1 MYGTAE
7 EGAALIC
14 MRRNCWVLDI
24 PSTQRIRSAYFC
36 LGFSSEMGAF
46 LTPFVLVGFSST
58 TTAGDDFLNRA
69 EGTTDWRPR
78 HTPWEAFKRTPQCTV
93 ATRRFRQIRAQSSR
107 KPDFFVLP
115 SAPPLRDEITTVER
129 LPHQCSVGLEASTS
143 TSLATPTKA
152 NSDPSSRWN
161 SRMDLGWL
169 SQNRS
174 TLLLG
179 GLLGGLGFDYSKPS
193 SVLQAVGVLALIVA
207 VHEAGHFLAA
217 RLQGIRVTRF
227 AVGFGPTLF
236 KYQDGGVEY
245 CLNAVPLGGYV
256 AFPDDE
262 IRPDDPDLLKNRPI
276 PQRALVIS
284 AGVIANILFAYL
296 VLLAQI
302 STVGKAETA
311 FLPGVRVVVPD
322 TPVAA
327 ASAAARAGLRTGDVI
342 LRIGDVTIPAGVSQV
357 SDSVAAI
364 RKSPGRELE
373 LTVRRGDSNGS
384 GAATAAAG
392 RKEGDALAVAGSSS
406 SGSGSGAE
414 VLSLRCTPD
423 VGTDGQGRI
432 GVQLTSNTY
441 ILHTYPKSATEVLT
455 MTQGEF
461 NRLSG
466 TVFNGLKQIVTNFT
480 AMSGQLSGPVAI
492 VAAGSEVLRTDS
504 AGLFQFTAIV
514 NINLAAVN
522 ILPLPAL
529 DGGYLLLLGLEAVRG
544 GRKLP
549 AVVEQG
555 VMASGFL
562 LLTALGVGLVIRDTL
577 NLL

>member
-1 MYGTAE
+1 M
-7 EGAALIC
+7 
-14 MRRNCWVLDI
+14 MQPRNML
-24 PSTQRIRSAYFC
+24 S
-36 LGFSSEMGAF
+36 
-46 LTPFVLVGFSST
+46 
-58 TTAGDDFLNRA
+58 
-69 EGTTDWRPR
+69 RPKTLQ
-78 HTPWEAFKRTPQCTV
+78 TPWEAFKRTPQCIV

-107 KPDFFVLP
+107 KPEFFVLP
-115 SAPPLRDEITTVER
+115 SAPPLRDETTTVER
-129 LPHQCSVGLEASTS
+129 LPHQCSVGLEANTS
-143 TSLATPTKA
+143 TSLATPTEA
-152 NSDPSSRWN
+152 IFDQSSRWM
-161 SRMDLGWL
+161 SGMDVGWL

-236 KYQDGGVEY
+236 KYQGGGVEY

-262 IRPDDPDLLKNRPI
+262 MASSGTHGAKGAQSGGQGVQEGQGTSTAPVPEIQPDDPDLLKNRPI

-342 LRIGDVTIPAGVSQV
+342 LRIGDVTIPADVSQV

-373 LTVRRGDSNGS
+373 LTVRRGDSIGS
-384 GAATAAAG
+384 GAATTAA
-392 RKEGDALAVAGSSS
+392 RREQGDALAVVGSSS
-406 SGSGSGAE
+406 SGNGAE

>member
-1 MYGTAE
+1 M
-7 EGAALIC
+7 
-14 MRRNCWVLDI
+14 MQSRNML
-24 PSTQRIRSAYFC
+24 S
-36 LGFSSEMGAF
+36 
-46 LTPFVLVGFSST
+46 
-58 TTAGDDFLNRA
+58 
-69 EGTTDWRPR
+69 RPKLLQ
-78 HTPWEAFKRTPQCTV
+78 TPWEAFKRTPQCTV

-256 AFPDDE
+256 AFPDDEMASSGTQEGKGAQSGGQGDQEGKGTSIAPVPE

>member
-1 MYGTAE
+1 M
-7 EGAALIC
+7 
-14 MRRNCWVLDI
+14 
-24 PSTQRIRSAYFC
+24 
-36 LGFSSEMGAF
+36 
-46 LTPFVLVGFSST
+46 
-58 TTAGDDFLNRA
+58 
-69 EGTTDWRPR
+69 
-78 HTPWEAFKRTPQCTV
+78 
-93 ATRRFRQIRAQSSR
+93 
-107 KPDFFVLP
+107 
-115 SAPPLRDEITTVER
+115 
-129 LPHQCSVGLEASTS
+129 
-143 TSLATPTKA
+143 
-152 NSDPSSRWN
+152 
-161 SRMDLGWL
+161 
-169 SQNRS
+169 
-174 TLLLG
+174 
-179 GLLGGLGFDYSKPS
+179 GFDSSKPG

-227 AVGFGPTLF
+227 AVGFGPTLV
-236 KYQDGGVEY
+236 KIQSGGVEY
-245 CLNAVPLGGYV
+245 CLNAVPLGDP
-256 AFPDDE
+256 AAAASSPE

-296 VLLAQI
+296 ILLAQI

-311 FLPGVRVVVPD
+311 FLPGVRVLVPD
-322 TPVAA
+322 TPAAA

-342 LRIGDVTIPAGVSQV
+342 LRIGDVTIPAGASQV

-364 RKSPGRELE
+364 RGSPGKELE
-373 LTVRRGDSNGS
+373 LAVLRGG
-384 GAATAAAG
+384 GA
-392 RKEGDALAVAGSSS
+392 
-406 SGSGSGAE
+406 

-423 VGTDGQGRI
+423 PGADGQGRI

-441 ILHTYPKSATEVLT
+441 ILHTYPRSTTEVLA
-455 MTQGEF
+455 MTQSEF

-466 TVFNGLKQIVTNFT
+466 TVFNGLKQIVTNFA

-492 VAAGSEVLRTDS
+492 VAAGSEVVRMDS
-504 AGLFQFTAIV
+504 AGLFQFAAIV

-529 DGGYLLLLGLEAVRG
+529 DGGYLLLLGLEAARG

>member
-1 MYGTAE
+1 MPQLIG
-7 EGAALIC
+7 GRRLRRPPWPSLAL
-14 MRRNCWVLDI
+14 
-24 PSTQRIRSAYFC
+24 
-36 LGFSSEMGAF
+36 
-46 LTPFVLVGFSST
+46 PF
-58 TTAGDDFLNRA
+58 
-69 EGTTDWRPR
+69 
-78 HTPWEAFKRTPQCTV
+78 
-93 ATRRFRQIRAQSSR
+93 
-107 KPDFFVLP
+107 P
-115 SAPPLRDEITTVER
+115 SA
-129 LPHQCSVGLEASTS
+129 LPV
-143 TSLATPTKA
+143 P
-152 NSDPSSRWN
+152 
-161 SRMDLGWL
+161 
-169 SQNRS
+169 
-174 TLLLG
+174 
-179 GLLGGLGFDYSKPS
+179 
-193 SVLQAVGVLALIVA
+193 
-207 VHEAGHFLAA
+207 VHM
-217 RLQGIRVTRF
+217 RF
-227 AVGFGPTLF
+227 SFF
-236 KYQDGGVEY
+236 
-245 CLNAVPLGGYV
+245 
-256 AFPDDE
+256 
-262 IRPDDPDLLKNRPI
+262 
-276 PQRALVIS
+276 IS
-284 AGVIANILFAYL
+284 
-296 VLLAQI
+296 QI

-373 LTVRRGDSNGS
+373 LTVQRGGISGS
-384 GAATAAAG
+384 GAATTASG
-392 RKEGDALAVAGSSS
+392 QEERDASAMAGSSS
-406 SGSGSGAE
+406 KIAE

-455 MTQGEF
+455 MTQSEF